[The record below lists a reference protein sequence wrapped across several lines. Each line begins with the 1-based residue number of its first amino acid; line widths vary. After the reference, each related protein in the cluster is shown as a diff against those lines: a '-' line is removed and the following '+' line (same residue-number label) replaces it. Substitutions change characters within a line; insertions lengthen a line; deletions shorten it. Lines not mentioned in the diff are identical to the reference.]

1 MKELTEKQELF
12 VKTNMI
18 CSICGKFIEHKQ
30 EYEVTKTQRN
40 TIIAV
45 HKECI

>member
-1 MKELTEKQELF
+1 MKELTEKQKLF

-18 CSICGKFIEHKQ
+18 CSICGKVIEHKQ

-40 TIIAV
+40 TFIAV
-45 HKECI
+45 HKDCI